1 MTQQKIDD
9 FREFLVKLVRF
20 CYEKGSTTTIKF
32 EIYNIIKNIFSDTKI
47 EEYSKIVS
55 ETHFNYMGG
64 LKNAYALLAYYLNPN
79 NKNLSSVVVDKIV
92 TLKDEKYFLEQGWSN
107 EQFNEV
113 LNMIGNLIVWDIP
126 KRNINFV
133 QKREYIYTKEND
145 FEIKKLVQDNFS
157 FEAFKN
163 RDEELKLR
171 IKNFVQGSL

>member
-1 MTQQKIDD
+1 
-9 FREFLVKLVRF
+9 
-20 CYEKGSTTTIKF
+20 
-32 EIYNIIKNIFSDTKI
+32 
-47 EEYSKIVS
+47 
-55 ETHFNYMGG
+55 
-64 LKNAYALLAYYLNPN
+64 
-79 NKNLSSVVVDKIV
+79 
-92 TLKDEKYFLEQGWSN
+92 
-107 EQFNEV
+107 
-113 LNMIGNLIVWDIP
+113 MIGNLIVWDIP